1 MRFSEA
7 AGRKVVSTSTADSV
21 GKIDDFVV
29 DPRVPAVVAL
39 ALKKTDSGD
48 TLRWADITAF
58 GSDAVTVTGV
68 ERLTDAD
75 ADLADLL
82 GKDHRLIGKR
92 ALSTTGDE
100 IGTVTDVEFDPN
112 SGTVT
117 AIVLDSEQVAGH
129 RLVGVGSYAVIIRAE
144 PPR

>member
-7 AGRKVVSTSTADSV
+7 MGRKVVSTSTADSV

-29 DPRVPAVVAL
+29 DPRIPTVVAL

-58 GSDAVTVTGV
+58 GADAVTVTGV
-68 ERLTDAD
+68 ERLTEAD
-75 ADLADLL
+75 ADVTDLL

-92 ALSTTGDE
+92 ALATTGDE
-100 IGTVTDVEFDPN
+100 IGTVTDVEFDPS

-117 AIVLDSEQVAGH
+117 AIVLDHDQIAGN
-129 RLVGVGSYAVIIRAE
+129 RLVGVGSYAVVIRAE
-144 PPR
+144 PSR